1 MHVSRMNKIIAAS
14 LMFVLVLLVGC
25 AQSTPPAEEDT
36 STDSASEAPAPLEGT
51 SWECITFAA
60 GGGVQNP
67 PLPTAAITAEFSED
81 GKMTGN
87 TGVNSY
93 STSYE
98 TDGATLTIG
107 EEIITTKMAGPEE
120 AMTQESDYLTALAT
134 VESYNINGQGE
145 LILFGQAG
153 NTVAKFGAAE

>member
-1 MHVSRMNKIIAAS
+1 MSRMNRFVAVS
-14 LMFVLVLLVGC
+14 LVFVLLLLVGC
-25 AQSTPPAEEDT
+25 AQPAPPAEDEPGT
-36 STDSASEAPAPLEGT
+36 GSSSETPAPLEGT

-67 PLPTAAITAEFSED
+67 PLPTAPITAEFSED

-87 TGVNSY
+87 ASVNSY
-93 STSYE
+93 TTAYE
-98 TDGATLTIG
+98 TDGAQLTIDDQ
-107 EEIITTKMAGPEE
+107 IITTKMAGSEE
-120 AMTQESDYLTALAT
+120 AMAQESDYLTALAT

-153 NTVAKFGAAE
+153 NTVARFGAAK